1 MIGVGRLLRVNLKRD
16 RWLLLWWGLGGMLLY
31 VSQAISVDG
40 LYATQAEFDRA
51 AASMQNN
58 AALIAMA
65 GPARAL
71 NTVGGQVTWQATAFG
86 AIVAGL
92 MSMFIIG
99 RHTRGEE
106 ESGRDELLRAA
117 AVTGAAPMIAA
128 LLTALIANLLLGV
141 LVSVSLIL
149 YPLAAADSI
158 ALGLGL
164 TLVGLVFS
172 GTALLAAQLTTTTRA
187 MYGLCGVFIAVA
199 YVLRAVGD
207 VGNAAF
213 SWVSPIGWY
222 QGMHAFSGLRWWPA
236 LLLLVAAAAATLS
249 AYAVFG
255 MRDFGSGVFAAR
267 SGPAHAGRSLV
278 GGPGLAWR
286 LHRGPILG
294 WAIGLFLTGLAY
306 GSMGTDVADLIGES
320 QTSRDLFVQTS
331 GDLVDGFYATALL
344 LLALIASGYAISA
357 SQRPRG
363 EEEAGRVE
371 SLLAT
376 ALSRRDWLLGHVAAT
391 LLGVV
396 VVVLAGGWGIG
407 TGYALVT
414 GDTGA
419 LVRFPVG
426 ILGYVAPVLVLS
438 ALGRL
443 LYGLSPRL
451 GVLAW
456 LSLAFAVVVMLF
468 GDLFRLPQW
477 LQDLSPFEH
486 LALVPAEPFR
496 WPPVLALLAV
506 AGLVSVAGQWAF
518 ARRDVG

>member
-1 MIGVGRLLRVNLKRD
+1 MIGVGPLLLLNLRRD
-16 RWLLLWWGLGGMLLY
+16 RWMMLWWGLGAMLLY

-40 LYATQAEFDRA
+40 LYATQTEFDRA

-92 MSMFIIG
+92 MSMFVIG
-99 RHTRGEE
+99 RHTRAEE
-106 ESGRDELLRAA
+106 ESGRDELLRAS
-117 AVTGAAPMIAA
+117 AVSGEAPMLAA
-128 LLTALIANLLLGV
+128 LFTALIANVVLGV
-141 LVSVSLIL
+141 LVSLSLL
-149 YPLAAADSI
+149 VYPLAVADSI

-164 TLVGLVFS
+164 SLVGFVFS
-172 GTALLAAQLTTTTRA
+172 GTALLAAQLTTTTRS
-187 MYGLCGVFIAVA
+187 MYGICGVTIGVA

-207 VGNAAF
+207 IGNPLF
-213 SWVSPIGWY
+213 SWLSPIGWY

-236 LLLLVAAAAATLS
+236 LLLLGGAASATIAA
-249 AYAVFG
+249 YVVFG
-255 MRDFGSGVFAAR
+255 RRDAGSGVFAAR
-267 SGPAHAGRSLV
+267 PGPAHAGRSLV

-294 WAIGLFLTGLAY
+294 WTLGLFLVGLAY
-306 GSMGTDVADLIGES
+306 GSMGTDVADLIGDS
-320 QTSRDLFVQTS
+320 QASRDLFVQTG

-344 LLALIASGYAISA
+344 LLSLIASGYAISA
-357 SQRPRG
+357 SQRPRA

-391 LLGVV
+391 LVGVAL
-396 VVVLAGGWGIG
+396 VVLAGGVGIG

-414 GDTGA
+414 GDTAA
-419 LVRFPVG
+419 LLRFSIG
-426 ILGYVAPVLVLS
+426 ILGYVAPVLLLS

-443 LYGLSPRL
+443 LYGVSPRL
-451 GVLAW
+451 GLLAW
-456 LSLAFAVVVMLF
+456 LGLLFAVVIMLF

-486 LALVPAEPFR
+486 LALVPAESFR
-496 WPPVLALLAV
+496 WLPFLAV
-506 AGLVSVAGQWAF
+506 LTLAGLLSVAGQWAF
-518 ARRDVG
+518 TKRDVS